1 MGFFKRQLLKVIE
14 WNDNTTETIVY
25 RYPMEDRD
33 EIMNGCQ
40 LIVRP
45 SQAAILVSSGQIAD
59 IYGEGTHKLTTSN
72 MPILTKLAGWKY
84 GFDSP
89 FKAEVYYVNT
99 KQFINQKWG
108 TASKVTLRD
117 SEFGYVRLGAR
128 GMYTFRVKDVAVF
141 MREIFGT
148 NRDYQTDN
156 LKEYFKSIVVTGFSD
171 ALGEAKIAAVDL
183 PSKYRELSDIVKQEV
198 QHDFDTIGVE
208 LVNFL
213 IENIALPAEVEKAI
227 DQRASVGAMSGKMN
241 EFTQYQTAQAIRD
254 AANNPNGGSG
264 FAGVGVGLG
273 AAMAM
278 GNAMHQSNQQPTVS
292 QTVATQSCEQCG
304 KPLAPNAK
312 FCSNCGAPVSTKK
325 FCSNCGTKVDGNAK
339 FCPTCGKQL

>member
-14 WNDNTTETIVY
+14 WTDNTTETIVY
-25 RYPMEDRD
+25 RYPMDDRD

-40 LIVRP
+40 LVVRP
-45 SQAAILVSSGQIAD
+45 SQTAILVSSGQIAD
-59 IYGEGTHKLTTSN
+59 VYGEGTHKLTTSN

-89 FKAEVYYVNT
+89 FKAEVYYINT

-108 TASKVTLRD
+108 TPSKVTLRD

-128 GMYTFRVKDVAVF
+128 GMYTFKIKSPTVF

-148 NRDYQTDN
+148 NRDYQTES
-156 LKEYFKSIVVTGFSD
+156 LKEYFKSIVITGFSD
-171 ALGEAKIAAVDL
+171 VIGESKIAAIDL
-183 PSKYRELSDIVKQEV
+183 PSKYREISDSIKEEV
-198 QHDFDTIGVE
+198 QKDFDAIGVE
-208 LVNFL
+208 LVNL
-213 IENIALPAEVEKAI
+213 LVENISLPEEVEKAI

-278 GNAMHQSNQQPTVS
+278 GNAMNQANNNQQV
-292 QTVATQSCEQCG
+292 QQQSTLTCANCG
-304 KPLAPNAK
+304 KQIASDAK
-312 FCSNCGAPVSTKK
+312 FCSNCGTPVNATKY
-325 FCSNCGTKVDGNAK
+325 CSNCGNKIEQGAK
-339 FCPTCGKQL
+339 FCSKCGKQQ